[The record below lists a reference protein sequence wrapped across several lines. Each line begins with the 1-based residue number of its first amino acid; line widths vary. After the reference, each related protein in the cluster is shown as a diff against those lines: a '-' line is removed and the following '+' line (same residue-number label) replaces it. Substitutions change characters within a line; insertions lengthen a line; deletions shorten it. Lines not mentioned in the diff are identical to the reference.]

1 MHKFYHVQ
9 IFFLCKDAWREKKI
23 IIFKC
28 ENLAKK
34 KKKKYYNYTQNQ
46 LLRKK

>member
-1 MHKFYHVQ
+1 MLKFYHVQ
-9 IFFLCKDAWREKKI
+9 IFFCAKMHGERKKI

-34 KKKKYYNYTQNQ
+34 KKKKEILQ
-46 LLRKK
+46 